1 MCVIKVGFLELLAR
15 LGLVEQE
22 LVDKTARQVL
32 MAHGTAAVDGAEVDF
47 DYHALPFGAKV
58 DDMDPTDPRSLL
70 FQVMQEYDRSLD
82 NGQQ

>member
-1 MCVIKVGFLELLAR
+1 MGVIKVGFLELLAR

-32 MAHGTAAVDGAEVDF
+32 MAHGTAAVDGVEVDS
-47 DYHALPFGAKV
+47 DYHALPSGAKV
-58 DDMDPTDPRSLL
+58 DDLDPADPRSVM
-70 FQVMQEYDRSLD
+70 FQILQEYDRSQD

>member
-1 MCVIKVGFLELLAR
+1 MGVIKVGFLALLAR

-32 MAHGTAAVDGAEVDF
+32 MAQCTAVNVEADF
-47 DYHALPFGAKV
+47 DFDDHALPFGAKV